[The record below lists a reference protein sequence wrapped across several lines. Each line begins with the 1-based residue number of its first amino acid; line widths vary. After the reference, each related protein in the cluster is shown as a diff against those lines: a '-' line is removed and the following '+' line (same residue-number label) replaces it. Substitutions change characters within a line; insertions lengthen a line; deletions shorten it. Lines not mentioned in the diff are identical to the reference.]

1 MHIACLV
8 GTRPEA
14 IKLAPLILELRG
26 REGVRC
32 SLLSSG
38 QHREL
43 LDQALA
49 GFGLAPDA
57 DLALMRPG
65 QGLAALAAAVLTG
78 VEAWLH
84 TARPDWLVV
93 QGDTAT
99 AFAGALAG
107 FYARVPVAHV
117 EAGLRTH
124 DPLSPWPEEMHR
136 SAIARLARRHFAPTP
151 LAAANLAREGIAPGA
166 VEVTG
171 NTGIDALLW
180 VAGRAAAASEMA
192 ARFAF
197 LDPARR
203 MILVTGHRRESLD
216 GGLARI
222 AQGLLRLA
230 AREDVE
236 VVVALHLN
244 PAAEAPLRAVLGAHP
259 RVHLLPP
266 QPHAAFVWLMRRAH
280 LIVTDSGGVQEEA
293 PSLGRPVLVARERS
307 DRPEAIAAGTAR
319 LVGADPER
327 LAAEAARL
335 LDDPAAWAAMARAG
349 NPYGDGH
356 AAARIAESLLTRPAG

>member
-14 IKLAPLILELRG
+14 IKLAPLVLRLQG
-26 REGVRC
+26 MAGLRV

-49 GFGLAPDA
+49 GFGLVPDA

-65 QGLAALAAAVLTG
+65 QGLATLAAAALTG
-78 VEAWLH
+78 IEAWL
-84 TARPDWLVV
+84 ARERPDWLVV
-93 QGDTAT
+93 QGDTVT
-99 AFAGALAG
+99 AFAGALSG

-124 DPLSPWPEEMHR
+124 DPFLPWPEEMHR
-136 SAIARLARRHFAPTP
+136 SAIARLATRHFAPTP
-151 LAAANLAREGIAPGA
+151 AAAANLAREGIAPEA

-171 NTGIDALLW
+171 NTAIDALLW
-180 VAGRAAAASEMA
+180 VAERSGDAA
-192 ARFAF
+192 ARFGF

-203 MILVTGHRRESLD
+203 MILFTGHRRESLD
-216 GGLARI
+216 GGLARV
-222 AQGLLRLA
+222 AQGLAALA
-230 AREDVE
+230 ARGDVE

-244 PAAEAPLRAVLGAHP
+244 PAAEAPLRAALRDHP

-266 QPHAAFVWLMRRAH
+266 QPHADFVWLMRRAH

-293 PSLGRPVLVARERS
+293 PSLGRPVLVARGQS
-307 DRPEAIAAGTAR
+307 DRPEAIVAGTAR
-319 LVGADPER
+319 LIGTDGAR
-327 LAAEAARL
+327 LVAEATRL
-335 LDDPAAWAAMARAG
+335 LDDPAAWEAMARAE
-349 NPYGDGH
+349 NPYGDGR
-356 AAARIAESLLTRPAG
+356 AAERIAESLLTRPA